1 MIDPLA
7 IATLLR
13 ESRPLIIAL
22 GLGAA
27 RFYGLLMVLPMFTR
41 LGLTGVLR
49 GGVAVAFALPL
60 VPFLAPLVASA
71 PAASYTALG
80 LLLAKEAAVGFAIG
94 TLFGLPFWVAEA
106 VGDII
111 DQQRGS
117 QAALV
122 PDASSTEQSG
132 ITGTLLSITLI
143 TLFLMSGGW
152 RYLLDGVFASYTMWP
167 PLAAVPHF
175 SPDAGDRIISLLDAL
190 LRGGALLAAPLL
202 IAMLLAELTLG
213 LISRFMPQLNVFDI
227 ALSVKGLIVTVGL
240 PVYAVFLIAWLRD
253 GLAPL
258 ASLPEQLQR
267 LAQ

>member
-1 MIDPLA
+1 MIDPIV
-7 IATLLR
+7 IAAVLR

-27 RFYGLLMVLPMFTR
+27 RFYGLLTVLPMFTR
-41 LGLTGVLR
+41 LGVTGVLR
-49 GGVAVAFALPL
+49 GGVAVALALPL
-60 VPFLAPLVASA
+60 VPFLAPLVASV
-71 PAASYTALG
+71 PATSYTALG
-80 LLLAKEAAVGFAIG
+80 LLLAKEAAVGFSIG
-94 TLFGLPFWVAEA
+94 VLFGLPFWIAEA
-106 VGDII
+106 AGDII

-122 PDASSTEQSG
+122 PDASALEQSG
-132 ITGTLLSITLI
+132 ITGTLLALTLI

-152 RYLLDGVFASYTMWP
+152 RYLLDSMFASYTIWP

-175 SPDAGDRIISLLDAL
+175 APDGSERIVGLLDSL
-190 LRGGALLAAPLL
+190 LRGGVLLAAPLL
-202 IAMLLAELTLG
+202 IAMLLAEITLG

-227 ALSVKGLIVTVGL
+227 ALSVKGLIVAAGL

-258 ASLPEQLQR
+258 ASLPEALRQL
-267 LAQ
+267 AG